1 MRESE
6 FSLPQELSDYTRE
19 MPELPPEQVTPFVFS
34 DPSGKRWPRL
44 RLILLLGGVLFFVAL
59 VLFVQTLFITPKMN
73 VPFSLRQLKGQLRA
87 LQRQNPAGQ
96 VSPAS
101 LLWQKFSATRQA
113 AKKLAGTAPIPSPH
127 PRKKAPDNEVRL
139 AFYVN
144 DDPDSYASLQQH
156 AGQITH
162 VCPEWMTVID
172 GMGNLQIDADARVSK
187 LAANK
192 GIALMPLLTNLVGDT
207 WQPEAIENLAHG
219 PPERRDRFI
228 QDVLGV
234 LRNAKAAGVVVDW
247 QQIDPAYKKDL
258 TAFIDKFADALH
270 DNNKELWLCVQPGQE
285 LDYIDIDALSDNID
299 RFVAMLFDETSETD
313 PPGPLASR
321 SWFEGWLHVLLDG
334 SDTRQWIIAIGS
346 YGYDWPIGGKKGEL
360 ISFSESMS
368 RAKDAEIESVEVQG
382 PSYSPYFYFQDEDTE
397 HAVWY
402 LDAITFLNQLR
413 EVRDEKAGGFALYRL
428 GSEDPAIWD
437 ALNVPHNFKFDDQTR
452 QSLEL
457 IKSTDTITDVGEG
470 EIVTVDE
477 DRTDGTRKLSLD
489 TDGYLTAKYVK
500 FAEFPTLYHQ
510 GAGGEHQVAITFDD
524 GPDPRWTPKI
534 LDILKAANIKATFF
548 VVGVN
553 AERYPAL
560 VRRIVNEGHE
570 IGNHTYYHPN
580 LALCWPEHIR
590 LELNA
595 TQLLLETITGR
606 ATTLFRPPYA
616 ADTGPTGLSEL
627 APLKIAEDLNY
638 LVVLENIDPQD
649 WAKPGA
655 DIILRRIKQ
664 QRHDGSVI
672 LLHDAGGDRSQ
683 TVEALPRILDW
694 LHTRGD
700 TIVPLSTLLGT
711 TRDAVM
717 PLVQGNSQSLT
728 RIVSSTG
735 FRIYHS
741 IEEFLWAFMIVAT
754 ALVVVRTLIVIWLA
768 FRFRRGPKSDFA
780 EPVSVVIAAY
790 NEEKLIAETL
800 RTLLVTD
807 YKGEIEVVVIDDGST
822 DQTAAEIERVARNE
836 SRIRLF
842 QQENRGKA
850 RALQRGLAA
859 AHNGIVVFI
868 DADTQCQRNTLPRL
882 LEPFADERIG
892 AVSGHAKVGNLRTF
906 IARCQALEYTC
917 GFNLDRRAYNRWD
930 CITVVPGAISAVRK
944 DALDQAGGLSLETLA
959 EDTDLTLS
967 LHRHRQR
974 IVYVP
979 EAIAWTEAPETVA
992 TLARQRS
999 RWAYGTLQCLWK
1011 HRDMVFNWNY
1021 RALGWFSLPSIWF
1034 FQIILVAITPMV
1046 DLFLLASLPFGV
1058 WSAVLPFI
1066 VIFLAMDVL
1075 LATLACML
1083 EREPIVRA
1091 WRILPMRLIYRPMLS
1106 YCVWKAIL
1114 RAIKGAWVSWGKLE
1128 RTASIPVRA

>member
-1 MRESE
+1 
-6 FSLPQELSDYTRE
+6 

-44 RLILLLGGVLFFVAL
+44 RLILLIGGVLFFVAL
-59 VLFVQTLFITPKMN
+59 VLFVQTLFVIPKMN

-87 LQRQNPAGQ
+87 LQRENPAGH

-101 LLWQKFSATRQA
+101 SLWQKFSAARQA
-113 AKKLAGTAPIPSPH
+113 AKKLAGTAPASSPR

-144 DDPDSYASLQQH
+144 GDPYSYASLEQH
-156 AGQITH
+156 AAQITH

-172 GMGNLQIDADARVSK
+172 GMGNLQIDSDSRVSK

-219 PPERRDRFI
+219 PAKRQDRLI
-228 QDVLGV
+228 QEVLAV

-258 TAFIDKFADALH
+258 TGFIDKFADALH
-270 DNNKELWLCVQPGQE
+270 DDNKELWLCVQPGQE
-285 LDYIDIDALSDNID
+285 LDYIDIDELSDNID

-334 SDTRQWIIAIGS
+334 SDTKQWIIAIGN
-346 YGYDWPIGGKKGEL
+346 YGYDWPIGGKKGDL
-360 ISFSESMS
+360 ISFSEAMS
-368 RAKDAEIESVEVQG
+368 RANDAEIDSVQVQG
-382 PSYSPYFYFQDEDTE
+382 PSYSPYFYFQDEDAE
-397 HAVWY
+397 HGVRF
-402 LDAITFLNQLR
+402 LDAVTFLNELR

-437 ALNVPHNFKFDDQTR
+437 ALNVPRDFKFDDQTR
-452 QSLEL
+452 QALEL
-457 IKSTDTITDVGEG
+457 IKSTDTITDVGDG

-477 DRTDGTRKLSLD
+477 DRTDGMRKLAVD
-489 TDGYLTAKYVK
+489 TDGYLTANYVK

-534 LDILKAANIKATFF
+534 LDILKAANVKATFF

-616 ADTGPTGLSEL
+616 ADTGPTELSEL

-655 DIILRRIKQ
+655 EIILRRIKQ

-717 PLVQGNSQSLT
+717 PPVQGNGQSLT

-735 FRIYHS
+735 FRVYHS

-754 ALVVVRTLIVIWLA
+754 ALVVVRTLIV
-768 FRFRRGPKSDFA
+768 
-780 EPVSVVIAAY
+780 
-790 NEEKLIAETL
+790 
-800 RTLLVTD
+800 
-807 YKGEIEVVVIDDGST
+807 
-822 DQTAAEIERVARNE
+822 
-836 SRIRLF
+836 
-842 QQENRGKA
+842 
-850 RALQRGLAA
+850 
-859 AHNGIVVFI
+859 
-868 DADTQCQRNTLPRL
+868 
-882 LEPFADERIG
+882 
-892 AVSGHAKVGNLRTF
+892 
-906 IARCQALEYTC
+906 
-917 GFNLDRRAYNRWD
+917 
-930 CITVVPGAISAVRK
+930 
-944 DALDQAGGLSLETLA
+944 
-959 EDTDLTLS
+959 
-967 LHRHRQR
+967 
-974 IVYVP
+974 
-979 EAIAWTEAPETVA
+979 
-992 TLARQRS
+992 
-999 RWAYGTLQCLWK
+999 
-1011 HRDMVFNWNY
+1011 
-1021 RALGWFSLPSIWF
+1021 
-1034 FQIILVAITPMV
+1034 
-1046 DLFLLASLPFGV
+1046 
-1058 WSAVLPFI
+1058 
-1066 VIFLAMDVL
+1066 
-1075 LATLACML
+1075 
-1083 EREPIVRA
+1083 
-1091 WRILPMRLIYRPMLS
+1091 
-1106 YCVWKAIL
+1106 
-1114 RAIKGAWVSWGKLE
+1114 
-1128 RTASIPVRA
+1128 